1 PVRSASR
8 LPLGRST
15 GSEAVMRARVLA
27 VAVSRWIDD
36 ERGVTSI
43 EYAGKVPASP
53 DPSRRECGAALICKP
68 KFMGVRF
75 KAAIPASSKSI
86 FDNVE

>member
-1 PVRSASR
+1 MSP
-8 LPLGRST
+8 P
-15 GSEAVMRARVLA
+15 
-27 VAVSRWIDD
+27 
-36 ERGVTSI
+36 
-43 EYAGKVPASP
+43 GKVPASP